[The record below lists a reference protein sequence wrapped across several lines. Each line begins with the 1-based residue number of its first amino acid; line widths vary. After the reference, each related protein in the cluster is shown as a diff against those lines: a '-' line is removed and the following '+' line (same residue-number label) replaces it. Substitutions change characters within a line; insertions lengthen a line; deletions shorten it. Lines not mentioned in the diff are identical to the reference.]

1 MEILHLDHVTLDIKD
16 RRILDDLS
24 FGVAAGDIVGIAG
37 PSGAGKSSLLRLLNL
52 LRSPSAGTIAY
63 KGRPLD
69 QYEPA
74 QLRREVGYVLQKPYL
89 FGGAVRDN
97 LEYAYRVWRQKPDPQ
112 EISAYLERVNLPVS
126 ILDKTKNEMS
136 GGEQQRV
143 ALVRSLL
150 AKPQVLLLDEV
161 TASLDEVNTLLLEQ
175 LIRTEWSARAI
186 TVLFISHQPAQLRR
200 LAKSVLV
207 LEAGRLGY
215 WGPVGEFPQ
224 RQGGTIDE

>member
-16 RRILDDLS
+16 RRILDDIS

-52 LRSPSAGTIAY
+52 LRSPSAGTITY

-136 GGEQQRV
+136 GGE
-143 ALVRSLL
+143 
-150 AKPQVLLLDEV
+150 
-161 TASLDEVNTLLLEQ
+161 
-175 LIRTEWSARAI
+175 
-186 TVLFISHQPAQLRR
+186 
-200 LAKSVLV
+200 
-207 LEAGRLGY
+207 
-215 WGPVGEFPQ
+215 
-224 RQGGTIDE
+224 

>member
-1 MEILHLDHVTLDIKD
+1 MEILRLDHVTLDIKD
-16 RRILDDLS
+16 HRILDDIS
-24 FGVAAGDIVGIAG
+24 FGVAAGDIVGLAG

-52 LRSPSAGTIAY
+52 LRSPSAGTITY
-63 KGRPLD
+63 KHRPLD

-112 EISAYLERVNLPVS
+112 EISAYLERVNLPIS

-161 TASLDEVNTLLLEQ
+161 TASLDEANTLLLEQ
-175 LIRTEWSARAI
+175 LIRTEWSARSI

-200 LAKSVLV
+200 LAQSVLY

>member
-1 MEILHLDHVTLDIKD
+1 MDILHLDHVTLDIKD
-16 RRILDDLS
+16 RRILDDIS

-52 LRSPSAGTIAY
+52 LRSPSAGTITY

-69 QYEPA
+69 QYEPG

-175 LIRTEWSARAI
+175 LIRTEWSARSI

>member
-1 MEILHLDHVTLDIKD
+1 MEILRLDHVTLDIKD
-16 RRILDDLS
+16 HRILDDIS
-24 FGVAAGDIVGIAG
+24 FGVAAGDIVGLAG

-63 KGRPLD
+63 KHRPLD

-112 EISAYLERVNLPVS
+112 EISAYLERVNLPIS

-161 TASLDEVNTLLLEQ
+161 TASLDEANTLLLEQ

-200 LAKSVLV
+200 LAQSVLV

>member
-1 MEILHLDHVTLDIKD
+1 M
-16 RRILDDLS
+16 
-24 FGVAAGDIVGIAG
+24 
-37 PSGAGKSSLLRLLNL
+37 
-52 LRSPSAGTIAY
+52 
-63 KGRPLD
+63 
-69 QYEPA
+69 
-74 QLRREVGYVLQKPYL
+74 
-89 FGGAVRDN
+89 
-97 LEYAYRVWRQKPDPQ
+97 WRQKPDAQ
-112 EISAYLERVNLPVS
+112 EISAYLERVNLPAS

-161 TASLDEVNTLLLEQ
+161 TASLDEANTLLLEQ
-175 LIRTEWSARAI
+175 LIRTEWSARSI

>member
-1 MEILHLDHVTLDIKD
+1 MEILHLDHVTLDIKG

-161 TASLDEVNTLLLEQ
+161 TASLDEANTLLLEQ

-200 LAKSVLV
+200 LAQSVLV

>member
-1 MEILHLDHVTLDIKD
+1 MEILRLDHVTLDIKD
-16 RRILDDLS
+16 HRILDDIS
-24 FGVAAGDIVGIAG
+24 FGVAAGDIVGLAG

-63 KGRPLD
+63 KHRPLD

-112 EISAYLERVNLPVS
+112 EISAYLERVNLPIS

-161 TASLDEVNTLLLEQ
+161 TASLDEANTLLLEQ
-175 LIRTEWSARAI
+175 LIRTEWSARSI

-200 LAKSVLV
+200 LAQSVLV

-215 WGPVGEFPQ
+215 WGPVGEFSQ
-224 RQGGTIDE
+224 QQGGTIDE

>member
-1 MEILHLDHVTLDIKD
+1 MEILRLDHVTLDIKD
-16 RRILDDLS
+16 RRILDDIS

-63 KGRPLD
+63 KHRPLD

-112 EISAYLERVNLPVS
+112 EISAYLERVNLPIS

-161 TASLDEVNTLLLEQ
+161 TASLDEANTLLLEQ

-200 LAKSVLV
+200 LAQSVLV

>member
-1 MEILHLDHVTLDIKD
+1 MEILRLDHVTLDIKD
-16 RRILDDLS
+16 RRILDDIS
-24 FGVAAGDIVGIAG
+24 FGIAAGDIVGIAG

-52 LRSPSAGTIAY
+52 LRSPSAGTITY

-97 LEYAYRVWRQKPDPQ
+97 LEYAYRVWRQKPDAQ
-112 EISAYLERVNLPVS
+112 GISAYLERVNLPAS

-143 ALVRSLL
+143 AVARALL

-161 TASLDEVNTLLLEQ
+161 TASLDEANTLLLEQ

-200 LAKSVLV
+200 LAQSVLV

>member
-1 MEILHLDHVTLDIKD
+1 MEILRLDHVTLDIKD
-16 RRILDDLS
+16 RRILDDIS
-24 FGVAAGDIVGIAG
+24 FGIAAGDIVGIAG

-52 LRSPSAGTIAY
+52 LRSPSAGTITY

-89 FGGAVRDN
+89 FGDAVRDN
-97 LEYAYRVWRQKPDPQ
+97 LEYAYRVWRQKPDAQ
-112 EISAYLERVNLPVS
+112 EISSYLERVNLPVS

-161 TASLDEVNTLLLEQ
+161 TASLDEANTLLLEQ

-200 LAKSVLV
+200 LAQSVLG

-224 RQGGTIDE
+224 RQGGIIDE

>member
-1 MEILHLDHVTLDIKD
+1 MDILRLDHVTLDIKD

-63 KGRPLD
+63 TGLPLD
-69 QYEPA
+69 QYEPT

-89 FGGAVRDN
+89 FDGAVRDN
-97 LEYAYRVWRQKPDPQ
+97 LEYAYRVWRQKPDAQ
-112 EISAYLERVNLPVS
+112 EISAYLERVNLPAS

-161 TASLDEVNTLLLEQ
+161 TASLDEANTLLLEQ
-175 LIRTEWSARAI
+175 LIRTEWSTRSI

>member
-1 MEILHLDHVTLDIKD
+1 MEILRLDHVSLDIKD
-16 RRILDDLS
+16 RRILDDIS

-52 LRSPSAGTIAY
+52 LRSPSAGTITY

-89 FGGAVRDN
+89 FGGDVRDN
-97 LEYAYRVWRQKPDPQ
+97 LEYAYRVWRQKPDAQ
-112 EISAYLERVNLPVS
+112 EISAYLERVNLPAS

-175 LIRTEWSARAI
+175 LIRTEWSARSI

-200 LAKSVLV
+200 LAQSVLV

-215 WGPVGEFPQ
+215 WGPVEEFSQQ
-224 RQGGTIDE
+224 RGGTIDE

>member
-52 LRSPSAGTIAY
+52 LRSPSAGTITY

-69 QYEPA
+69 QYEPG

-175 LIRTEWSARAI
+175 LIRTEWSARSI

>member
-1 MEILHLDHVTLDIKD
+1 MEILRLDHVTLDIKG

-161 TASLDEVNTLLLEQ
+161 TASLDETNTLLLEQ
-175 LIRTEWSARAI
+175 LIRTEWSARSI

-215 WGPVGEFPQ
+215 WGPVEEFSQ
-224 RQGGTIDE
+224 RQGGTSDE